1 MNRVETT
8 KSLAAESRGAVWLK
22 AVIRH
27 DIVPTKRH
35 EN

>member
-22 AVIRH
+22 AGSEESLSTRSE
-27 DIVPTKRH
+27 R
-35 EN
+35 